1 MTEAKKGNESS
12 KTVRDYG
19 VWLTMVSMREVP
31 HLSEKAI
38 NAALAIYPEHEQD
51 AREHGIPGLGAGNIY
66 RYPQSELF
74 IDPFPI
80 PDHWPRA
87 WSFDVGWNWTAA
99 LWFTK
104 ALAPLIGE
112 EETRET
118 QEERNENPAWTT
130 GRYYIYAEYKK
141 GKLEPHEHAKEI
153 KVVHNGLPLPGVIDP
168 SANHPSKR
176 DGKQL
181 LKAYRSLGLML
192 TPATNSVTGGIVNVK
207 NMLNSGQIKV
217 FNTCTEFRKEYRHYR
232 TDVSGHI
239 IKRNDHLMDDL
250 RYFVLSGFPLL
261 HSGVK
266 EPNAEKAKMRQR
278 EQQQLQRAISE
289 GAWMF

>member
-1 MTEAKKGNESS
+1 MSEETAQPIA
-12 KTVRDYG
+12 VDYG

-31 HLSEKAI
+31 HLSEKVIA
-38 NAALAIYPEHEQD
+38 AALAIYPEHEQD

-66 RYPQSELF
+66 SYPLSKLF
-74 IDPFPI
+74 VDRFPI

-104 ALAPLIGE
+104 AMAPLKGSE
-112 EETRET
+112 EEERET
-118 QEERNENPAWTT
+118 QGERNNNPAWTT

-141 GKLEPHEHAKEI
+141 GKMEPYQHAEEVKTI
-153 KVVHNGLPLPGVIDP
+153 HDGKVLPGVIDP

-181 LKAYRSLGLML
+181 LKAYRSLGLQL
-192 TPATNSVTGGIVNVK
+192 TSATNSVTGGIINVR
-207 NMLNSGQIKV
+207 NMLNSGQVKA
-217 FNTCTEFRKEYRHYR
+217 FSDLKEFRKEYRHYR
-232 TDVSGHI
+232 TDKNGNV

-250 RYFVLSGFPLL
+250 RYFILSGLPLL
-261 HSGVK
+261 NLNFK
-266 EPNAEKAKMRQR
+266 QPNADRAKRNSRKQMQVR
-278 EQQQLQRAISE
+278 RAMAD
-289 GAWMF
+289 GAWMI